1 MRPNPMEHVL
11 ESILNACCMHV
22 GTMPDAGRC
31 SVSHQ
36 YPPGSPRGHFHLIGA
51 PECLLIGL
59 ASQERVHLL
68 RGDLVIVLSDVRHML
83 AVAPGDCAES
93 GDSSSAALYGEFE
106 FPMGSTSPLL
116 RALPSCLIVRAAEA
130 SQHYRELADIL
141 LARTR
146 DTRLGQQMVI
156 NKLASS
162 LLALS
167 VCEYAYQTPAPME
180 IFAALLDGRIARVL
194 AAIHDRLD
202 AQWSI
207 QSLAAVA
214 GMSRSTFALHFATL
228 MGMAPMRY
236 VTSWKVGQAK
246 QLLQDQRMSVAKVA
260 EMLGYSSEAA
270 FRKLFKRVEGIGPG
284 QARAAGRF
292 NRRPGIDA
300 RIAAAGP

>member
-1 MRPNPMEHVL
+1 MRSHPMEHVL

-22 GTMPDAGRC
+22 GTMPDASRC

-36 YPPGSPRGHFHLIGA
+36 YPAGSPRGHFHLIGA
-51 PECLLIGL
+51 QDCLLIGL
-59 ASQERVHLL
+59 ESQERVHLL

-93 GDSSSAALYGEFE
+93 GDCRSASLYGEFE
-106 FPMGSTSPLL
+106 FPMGSTGPLL
-116 RALPSCLIVRAAEA
+116 RALPNCLIVRAAEA
-130 SQHYRELADIL
+130 SQNYRELADIL
-141 LARTR
+141 LARTL

-162 LLALS
+162 LLAFA
-167 VCEYAYQTPAPME
+167 VCEYAYQTAVPME

-214 GMSRSTFALHFATL
+214 GMSRSTFASHFTTL
-228 MGMAPMRY
+228 MGMPPMRY
-236 VTSWKVGQAK
+236 VTSWKVAQAR
-246 QLLQDQRMSVAKVA
+246 QLLQDQRMSVARVT

-270 FRKLFKRVEGIGPG
+270 FRKLFKRIEGIGPG
-284 QARAAGRF
+284 QARAAARF
-292 NRRPGIDA
+292 NRRPGSDA
-300 RIAAAGP
+300 GIAAAP

>member
-1 MRPNPMEHVL
+1 MHSHPMEHVL

-22 GTMPDAGRC
+22 GTMPDTGRC

-36 YPPGSPRGHFHLIGA
+36 YPPGAPRGHFHLIGA
-51 PECLLIGL
+51 TECLLIGL

-83 AVAPGDCAES
+83 AFPPGDCAES
-93 GDSSSAALYGEFE
+93 GDGRSAALYGEFE
-106 FPMGSTSPLL
+106 FPMGSTSPLR
-116 RALPSCLIVRAAEA
+116 RALTNCLVVRAGEA

-146 DTRLGQQMVI
+146 DARLGQQLVI

-162 LLALS
+162 LLAFA
-167 VCEYAYQTPAPME
+167 VCEYAYQKSAPME
-180 IFAALLDGRIARVL
+180 IFAALLDGRIARAL

-207 QSLAAVA
+207 RSLAAVA

-228 MGMAPMRY
+228 MGMPPMRY
-236 VTSWKVGQAK
+236 VASWKVAQAK

-270 FRKLFKRVEGIGPG
+270 FRKLFKRIEGMGPG
-284 QARAAGRF
+284 QARAAARF
-292 NRRPGIDA
+292 NGRPGTDA
-300 RIAAAGP
+300 RIAAAAL